1 MSLRSDH
8 VKQLEDMGFSSQHAH
23 RALTATHDCGTEA
36 ALGWLVENAAKLDQE
51 SDEQQHNIVSQP
63 SEGPST
69 GVSSQPDPSTTV
81 SGTPAVL
88 GVPSALTVLHP
99 DGSAE
104 PCRMVGLDC
113 KAVLVVN
120 STLKMSSGKIA
131 AQCAHAAVGLYKNM
145 YINGVPWLAS
155 WEEDGE
161 KTVVLKS
168 EGPDLQTLETKAE
181 SLLLPTFLVED
192 AGRTEIAPG
201 SLTVLGIAGPNAMV
215 NEVTGSLRT
224 LQ

>member
-1 MSLRSDH
+1 M
-8 VKQLEDMGFSSQHAH
+8 
-23 RALTATHDCGTEA
+23 
-36 ALGWLVENAAKLDQE
+36 
-51 SDEQQHNIVSQP
+51 P
-63 SEGPST
+63 SEG
-69 GVSSQPDPSTTV
+69 SQLDANMTV
-81 SGTPAVL
+81 PGTPAVL
-88 GVPSALTVLHP
+88 GLPPALTVVNP
-99 DGSAE
+99 DGSSDA
-104 PCRMVGLDC
+104 CRMVGVDC

-145 YINGVPWLAS
+145 YLNSVPWLAS

-168 EGPDLQTLETKAE
+168 EGPDLPALEAKAQ

-201 SLTVLGIAGPNAMV
+201 SLTVLGIAGPNDTV